1 MKKIDKQGYVRF
13 TDDPTRTA
21 WEHIRVAEK
30 MLGRPLGR
38 NERVHHING
47 DKADNREENLSV
59 LRSEHDHRLI
69 HSAYGHE
76 VFKTSDGSHVVI
88 KKQRECPRCHRLF
101 VPNERRSV
109 FCSIKCYLDDK
120 SSKIP
125 LPEILE
131 KQVWEMPSTQ
141 LAKLYGV
148 SDRMIGKWC
157 DKFGISKPPR
167 GYWAKCKQG
176 LV

>member
-1 MKKIDKQGYVRF
+1 
-13 TDDPTRTA
+13 
-21 WEHIRVAEK
+21 
-30 MLGRPLGR
+30 
-38 NERVHHING
+38 
-47 DKADNREENLSV
+47 
-59 LRSEHDHRLI
+59 LI
-69 HSAYGHE
+69 HSAYDHE

-101 VPNERRSV
+101 VPDEQRSV
-109 FCSIKCYLDDK
+109 FCSIQCYLYDK

-125 LPEILE
+125 SPEILE

-141 LAKLYGV
+141 LAKLYDV

-167 GYWAKCKQG
+167 GYWAKRKHG